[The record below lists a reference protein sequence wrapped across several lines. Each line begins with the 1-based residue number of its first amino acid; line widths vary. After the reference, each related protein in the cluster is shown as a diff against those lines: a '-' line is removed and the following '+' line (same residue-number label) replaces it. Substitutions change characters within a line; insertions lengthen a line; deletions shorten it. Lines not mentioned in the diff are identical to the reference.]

1 MGSVIPS
8 GWVTIVTV
16 FIPILFASFISMCLL
31 VLYKRANRADGKPE
45 LSSNHILINQLTV
58 GFVLGSLVQWCM
70 GGIIYQI
77 SGVTTNDIQMILL
90 ASMSTGVLSLA
101 MYHGLRAFFR
111 KRNPGMYK
119 FLTVKH
125 ANTADEL
132 GLFAGDASDMTV
144 KHGPL
149 NGNNK
154 DAE

>member
-1 MGSVIPS
+1 
-8 GWVTIVTV
+8 
-16 FIPILFASFISMCLL
+16 MCLL
-31 VLYKRANRADGKPE
+31 VAYKRANRADGKPE

-90 ASMSTGVLSLA
+90 ASLSTGVLSLA
-101 MYHGLRAFFR
+101 MYHSLRAFFR
-111 KRNPGMYK
+111 KRNPGLYK

-125 ANTADEL
+125 HTADSL
-132 GLFAGDASDMTV
+132 GLSGDYSDMTV